1 MNYTEEQVASALKQ
15 LNTNIEPDLLAQIS
29 LLLSPG
35 SRFVLLDLF
44 NDSGF
49 TVIAEVLAE
58 DGLFKLDI
66 DMMDKKHSFMEEI
79 EVNRYQKRKD
89 LIKLQLAQKL
99 LKKFI

>member
-1 MNYTEEQVASALKQ
+1 MNYTEEQVANALKQ
-15 LNTNIEPDLLAQIS
+15 LNANIEPDLLNQIS
-29 LLLSPG
+29 SLLSSE

-49 TVIAEVLAE
+49 TVIAEVLTE

-66 DMMDKKHSFMEEI
+66 DMMNKKHSFMEEI
-79 EVNRYQKRKD
+79 EVSRYQKRKD

-99 LKKFI
+99 LKKVF